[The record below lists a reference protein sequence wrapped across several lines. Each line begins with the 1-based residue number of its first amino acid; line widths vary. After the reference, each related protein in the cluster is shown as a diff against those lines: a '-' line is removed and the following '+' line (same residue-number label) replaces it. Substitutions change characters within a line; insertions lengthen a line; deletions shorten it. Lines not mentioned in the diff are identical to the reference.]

1 MTPRISNDTEWYQKL
16 LDLIRLRFTGASKPL
31 FTTNANAAM
40 NGSFGLFP
48 VYLTSL
54 PESERQHHTCAA
66 CRRFVESFG
75 DLVEISEDGKTR
87 SALWDLPD
95 VPEPY
100 TRPIQLM
107 NEIACHAKVT
117 GVFVSS
123 EKVYGNP
130 ITGQWTHFSATPE
143 PSAVYASATKTSS
156 QLSAEKTQDYLTV
169 LTALKEFPPG
179 AVDQAVAI
187 LQSDALY
194 RSEKCL
200 GVAEWLQQLHRLQ
213 GSTHNSRERNN
224 ILWRAV
230 AKAPAGFCHPRSS
243 VIGTLLE
250 DIIAGLPF
258 ETISR
263 RFSDKMH
270 PLQYQRPQSAP
281 SDGNI
286 AQAESVIAK
295 LQAAGAL
302 RRRYAMIEDLQTI
315 WLPNRPEREVPTDGV
330 FAHLRGKSKPPSG
343 IEIPEQAMTWVK
355 FCDTVLP
362 SAKQIHYRVPLAR
375 GHYSALVTA
384 ADPDSP
390 PVIQWDVP
398 GARNPLSWYVYHG
411 GSAPSEWNL
420 AYGSF
425 TEVNAITLQP
435 SMWNGGNEH
444 QGAAVFFILEGAHDS
459 RAKTCGLGL
468 FPEFLKSELHGIRA
482 TIEAFSRNGVIEGA
496 ESASACGLRIQ
507 KGIPANAEFRVTT
520 DNGIINYTID
530 RWD

>member
-16 LDLIRLRFTGASKPL
+16 LDLIRLRFAAASKPL
-31 FTTNANAAM
+31 FTTNANSAM

-107 NEIACHAKVT
+107 NEIVCHAKVT

-143 PSAVYASATKTSS
+143 PSEVYASATKTAS
-156 QLSAEKTQDYLTV
+156 QLSAEKAQDYLTV
-169 LTALKEFPPG
+169 LTA
-179 AVDQAVAI
+179 
-187 LQSDALY
+187 
-194 RSEKCL
+194 
-200 GVAEWLQQLHRLQ
+200 
-213 GSTHNSRERNN
+213 
-224 ILWRAV
+224 
-230 AKAPAGFCHPRSS
+230 
-243 VIGTLLE
+243 
-250 DIIAGLPF
+250 
-258 ETISR
+258 
-263 RFSDKMH
+263 
-270 PLQYQRPQSAP
+270 
-281 SDGNI
+281 
-286 AQAESVIAK
+286 
-295 LQAAGAL
+295 
-302 RRRYAMIEDLQTI
+302 
-315 WLPNRPEREVPTDGV
+315 
-330 FAHLRGKSKPPSG
+330 
-343 IEIPEQAMTWVK
+343 
-355 FCDTVLP
+355 
-362 SAKQIHYRVPLAR
+362 
-375 GHYSALVTA
+375 
-384 ADPDSP
+384 ADHDSP

-411 GSAPSEWNL
+411 GSAPSEWSL